1 MILNLQLRRNRLYNL
16 LYGMYSMFDWLYNLF
31 MQLVTFVLSLF
42 GMNEKKVHFE
52 NEGLENNADGSDQQA
67 LLQAQQQAQHQQQE
81 AQ

>member
-1 MILNLQLRRNRLYNL
+1 
-16 LYGMYSMFDWLYNLF
+16 MYSMFDWLYNLF

-52 NEGLENNADGSDQQA
+52 NEGLENNADGSEQQA
-67 LLQAQQQAQHQQQE
+67 LLQAQQQAQQQQQE